1 MRCDNDFF
9 LVCLFSVVMGVC
21 AIAAYCLEGK
31 PEARK
36 NTPITEIRCSDLE
49 RVYEE
54 CESAPDVAIC
64 RGRYTIKI
72 ANCFGG

>member
-1 MRCDNDFF
+1 MIAVIQVIMCIF
-9 LVCLFSVVMGVC
+9 LGYFLAFVLYKKTEQPKK
-21 AIAAYCLEGK
+21 I
-31 PEARK
+31 
-36 NTPITEIRCSDLE
+36 PISEIRCSDLE

-72 ANCFGG
+72 ANCFGWIE